1 MGPRSHAPLIFAHRG
16 FHSDLPEN
24 TILAFARAAEL
35 GFDGIETDVQV
46 DRAGNPILFHDYIL
60 RDGRPIN
67 TLSREELSDVVGYQ
81 VPLLAHAVDII
92 KDVVWDIEIKNM
104 AAVIPTAKALRD
116 FVGIREIFVSSFI
129 HAAVRKLVGSLRIRG
144 ALLVAHCPD
153 GAPFLPAH
161 LDPGINTVVWNCDTV
176 DRCALEWATSVG
188 LRNMVYG
195 YRPDPGHA
203 VFLGADIEAIIT
215 DFSEPLH
222 RMNGKMD
229 QS

>member
-92 KDVVWDIEIKNM
+92 KDVVWDI
-104 AAVIPTAKALRD
+104 
-116 FVGIREIFVSSFI
+116 
-129 HAAVRKLVGSLRIRG
+129 
-144 ALLVAHCPD
+144 
-153 GAPFLPAH
+153 
-161 LDPGINTVVWNCDTV
+161 
-176 DRCALEWATSVG
+176 
-188 LRNMVYG
+188 RNQKYG
-195 YRPDPGHA
+195 GRY
-203 VFLGADIEAIIT
+203 
-215 DFSEPLH
+215 S
-222 RMNGKMD
+222 NGKGLA
-229 QS
+229 